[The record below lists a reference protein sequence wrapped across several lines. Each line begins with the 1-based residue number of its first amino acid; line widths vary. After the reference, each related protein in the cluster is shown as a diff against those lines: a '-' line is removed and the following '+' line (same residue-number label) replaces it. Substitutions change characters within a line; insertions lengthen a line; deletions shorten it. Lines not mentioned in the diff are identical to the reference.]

1 MLWGELSKKIGA
13 GWMIISAFCFALMG
27 VFVKLGGQHFHFIE
41 LVFWRGVF
49 GVVIMGVIAFA
60 RQEHFRTSLVKNH
73 LLRSIAGV
81 VSMFAYF
88 YAMTKL
94 PIATATT
101 LNYTSPIFMVI
112 VSYLFFQKK
121 ISKISFAGIIVGFS
135 GVLLLLQPNFGN
147 DAYKAVM
154 VGLSSGLIS
163 SIAYIQIQQLTQ
175 LKEPEWRIVFYFS
188 LVMCITCVLIL
199 TPMKAWHIPDWR
211 SGFYLIGMGVCAT
224 IAQLTMTK
232 AYSESNMF
240 VVSAFSYT
248 TIVFSTFFGV
258 WLLHDVLHWL
268 EFVSMVMIVA
278 SGFITKIGSAPR
290 KKAVS
295 SELMDKKIRQQ

>member
-1 MLWGELSKKIGA
+1 MSKKIGA
-13 GWMIISAFCFALMG
+13 GWMIVSAFSFALMG
-27 VFVKLGGQHFHFIE
+27 VFVKLGGQYFHFIE

-49 GVVIMGVIAFA
+49 GILIMSAIAFA
-60 RQEHFRTSLVKNH
+60 REESFRTSLVKYH

-88 YAMTKL
+88 YAMTQL

-112 VSYLFFQKK
+112 VSFLFFQKK
-121 ISKISFAGIIVGFS
+121 ISKISFIGIIIGFA
-135 GVLLLLQPNFGN
+135 GVLLLLQPNFAN
-147 DAYKAVM
+147 NAYKAVL

-175 LKEPEWRIVFYFS
+175 MKEPEWRIVFYFS
-188 LVMCITCVLIL
+188 LVMTVTCVVIL
-199 TPMKAWHIPDWR
+199 TLIEQWHLPDWH
-211 SGFYLIGMGVCAT
+211 SGLYLIGMGLCAT

-248 TIVFSTFFGV
+248 TIIFSTLFGV

-268 EFVSMVMIVA
+268 EFASMVMIVA
-278 SGFITKIGSAPR
+278 SGFITKIGSVA
-290 KKAVS
+290 KNK
-295 SELMDKKIRQQ
+295 EK

>member
-13 GWMIISAFCFALMG
+13 GWMVVSAFNFALMG
-27 VFVKLGGQHFHFIE
+27 VFVKLGGQYFHFIE
-41 LVFWRGVF
+41 LVFWRGIF
-49 GVVIMGVIAFA
+49 GMLIMGAIAFA
-60 RQEHFRTSLVKNH
+60 KQESFRTSLAKNH

-88 YAMTKL
+88 YAMTQL

-112 VSYLFFQKK
+112 VSYLFFHKK
-121 ISKISFAGIIVGFS
+121 ISNISFAGIIIGFV
-135 GVLLLLQPNFGN
+135 GVLLLLQPNFAN
-147 DAYKAVM
+147 NAYKAVM

-175 LKEPEWRIVFYFS
+175 MKEPEWRIVFYFS
-188 LVMCITCVLIL
+188 LVMSLTCVLIL
-199 TPMKAWHIPDWR
+199 TPIGGWHMPNWH
-211 SGFYLIGMGVCAT
+211 SVQYLIGMGLCAT

-232 AYSESNMF
+232 AYSVSNMF
-240 VVSAFSYT
+240 VASAFSYT
-248 TIVFSTFFGV
+248 TIIFSTLFGV

-268 EFVSMVMIVA
+268 EFVSMIMIVA
-278 SGFITKIGSAPR
+278 SGFITKIGS
-290 KKAVS
+290 VS
-295 SELMDKKIRQQ
+295 GGNKILPKSVCEKPNK